1 MTACLSVLAIKT
13 NKTSALI
20 QIVCIKIQN
29 KLINTSLAEMVIKV
43 NELCRGSKYALKCL
57 T

>member
-1 MTACLSVLAIKT
+1 MYLEKKEKKKCVK
-13 NKTSALI
+13 LI

-43 NELCRGSKYALKCL
+43 NELCRGGKYALKCL

>member
-1 MTACLSVLAIKT
+1 MYLEKKEKKKCVK
-13 NKTSALI
+13 LI

-43 NELCRGSKYALKCL
+43 NELCRGGKYA
-57 T
+57 